1 MFNLLTNNIALI
13 LFAVIKPLN
22 FVVLFESLM
31 YYRLNEEKNDILS
44 ISKTSGKFAQNI
56 IES

>member
-13 LFAVIKPLN
+13 LFAVIKPLI

-31 YYRLNEEKNDILS
+31 YYRLNEEKNEILS